1 VKHLADELTAF
12 LDGALATAERAQVE
26 VHLAACASCR
36 AERDRLAKAMALL
49 GRLPAAPAPSG
60 TFEARFHARLAAR
73 RAAPGRPRLLDLL
86 AWRRFAPGLAGAAV
100 AATVL
105 VYAGARHRADERSMA
120 EHLDLLESYEVVAS
134 VGVVEAADDVQVVAH
149 LDQLV
154 GDRP

>member
-1 VKHLADELTAF
+1 MNHLSHELTAF
-12 LDGALATAERAQVE
+12 LDGALAPAEQAEVE
-26 VHLAACASCR
+26 AHLAACPSCR
-36 AERDRLAKAMALL
+36 AERDRLAKAMALF
-49 GRLPAAPAPSG
+49 GRLPAAPAAGPA
-60 TFEARFHARLAAR
+60 FEARFHARLAAQ
-73 RAAPGRPRLLDLL
+73 RAARRRPRLLDLL
-86 AWRRFAPGLAGAAV
+86 AWRRFAPGFAGAAV